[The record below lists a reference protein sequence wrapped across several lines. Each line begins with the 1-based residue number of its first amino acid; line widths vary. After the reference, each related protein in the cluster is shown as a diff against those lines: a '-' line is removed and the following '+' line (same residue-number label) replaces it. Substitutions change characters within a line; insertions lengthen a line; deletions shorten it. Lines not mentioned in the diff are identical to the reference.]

1 MGAALA
7 QWLRCCATKAEGCW
21 FDSVRDKQR
30 FGAVD
35 ERAELER
42 GIVNSD
48 IVVWCLVST
57 ESGR

>member
-1 MGAALA
+1 M
-7 QWLRCCATKAEGCW
+7 CCATNRKVAG
-21 FDSVRDKQR
+21 SIVRDKQR

-35 ERAELER
+35 VRAELER

-48 IVVWCLVST
+48 IVVWCLVNT

>member
-1 MGAALA
+1 MA
-7 QWLRCCATKAEGCW
+7 QWLRCCTTNRKVAGSA
-21 FDSVRDKQR
+21 VRDKQR

-42 GIVNSD
+42 GTVVSD

>member
-1 MGAALA
+1 MVRVSGY
-7 QWLRCCATKAEGCW
+7 RYRGPGT
-21 FDSVRDKQR
+21 VRDKQR

-42 GIVNSD
+42 GIVVSD

>member
-1 MGAALA
+1 MLQIGRSLVR
-7 QWLRCCATKAEGCW
+7 L
-21 FDSVRDKQR
+21 VRDKQR

-42 GIVNSD
+42 GIVVSD